1 MTLIVVPTPNGPEI
15 VNFDKVHCTQTSSNG
30 VTLVFG
36 VDANL
41 QTKLTKEELIH
52 EVLSAIN
59 RDLMPLHNHKS
70 ILIKKLKEDSNEN
83 NY

>member
-1 MTLIVVPTPNGPEI
+1 MTLLVVPTVKGPEI
-15 VNFDKVHCTQTSSNG
+15 VNFDNVHCTATSSVG
-30 VTLVFG
+30 VILIFGLDATLKI
-36 VDANL
+36 
-41 QTKLTKEELIH
+41 KLTKEELIH

-70 ILIKKLKEDSNEN
+70 ILVKKLKEDFNEN